1 MKLKKLLAVVTVVG
15 VLGATGIAYA
25 ADISSPAAIVSGLT
39 GKSVESV
46 TEERADGK
54 TYGTIAAESDKLDE
68 FKAEMLKQKKAVLDQ
83 RVADGTLTQAEA
95 DEIYNNMKER
105 MALCDGTGTGAGCGL
120 GAGLGQGSCGGLG
133 RGGMSG
139 GMGSGMRFG
148 R

>member
-68 FKAEMLKQKKAVLDQ
+68 FKAEMLKQKKAILDQ
-83 RVADGTLTQAEA
+83 RVSDGTLTQAEA

-105 MALCDGTGTGAGCGL
+105 MALCDGTGTGAGCGM

-133 RGGMSG
+133 RGGMRG
-139 GMGSGMRFG
+139 GIGSGMRFG